1 MIDNWNQLLTFLAD
15 PPAMD
20 AARHRQTAPLLILA
34 GNGLPVLVDHA
45 ADLLRKKQIEQ
56 IFLVGGIGHATPILR
71 RNFEEQGFLFSE
83 TLSESEMYR
92 RYLQEKYHFS
102 DAQLLVE
109 PHSTNSG
116 ENAQFAL
123 DKLQELQL
131 SPRKVLLMNDPILQR
146 RTRATFEKVWENTT
160 VEFENYV
167 PIVPQLACWRD
178 EDTNTIMTFTQTELN
193 YQWPSDYFKSLVLGE
208 IARLHDD
215 EYGYGPKG
223 KGYLKHIEIPAEIW
237 TAYQAILSQTKWQ
250 FSRT

>member
-15 PPAMD
+15 QPAMD
-20 AARHRQTAPLLILA
+20 VATHRQTAPLLILA

-45 ADLLRKKQIEQ
+45 ADLLQKKQIEQ

-92 RYLQEKYHFS
+92 CYLQEKYHFS
-102 DAQLLVE
+102 DAQLVIE
-109 PHSTNSG
+109 SYSTNSG
-116 ENAQFAL
+116 ENARFAL
-123 DKLQELQL
+123 DKLQEIQL
-131 SPRKVLLMNDPILQR
+131 FPQKILLMNDPILQR

-167 PIVPQLACWRD
+167 PIVPQLARWSD
-178 EDTNTIMTFTQTELN
+178 EETNTSMAFTQSELN
-193 YQWPSDYFKSLVLGE
+193 HQWPSDYFKSLVLGE

-223 KGYLKHIEIPAEIW
+223 KGYLNHVEIPTEIW
-237 TAYQAILSQTKWQ
+237 TTYQAILGQTKWQ
-250 FSRT
+250 FSRS